1 MLPEMKE
8 NLEDMLELLKE
19 KIVELRFKKQR
30 EETELSRSKNAKRI
44 AIAKEREL
52 RKKRGKMEKPLHVA
66 IEMDI
71 FPKYNINCS
80 NYHGGAMEGP
90 SIRRLMMKGQEVFDD
105 ISSFLKS
112 SMAQEVSRDDMAAD
126 EEIENVCKNMGLTY
140 SLLDACF
147 SFVYRIKNRRATE
160 EEKIQ
165 LKDRLQT
172 LRFQWHK
179 VGLSFTHKMHIWL
192 AHLLEQIGMINGYA
206 LMGEDRIERNH
217 QERFCDGGIFWNTR
231 NTKKVMQQ
239 QVKA

>member
-1 MLPEMKE
+1 
-8 NLEDMLELLKE
+8 
-19 KIVELRFKKQR
+19 
-30 EETELSRSKNAKRI
+30 
-44 AIAKEREL
+44 
-52 RKKRGKMEKPLHVA
+52 
-66 IEMDI
+66 
-71 FPKYNINCS
+71 
-80 NYHGGAMEGP
+80 
-90 SIRRLMMKGQEVFDD
+90 MMKGQEVFDD

-192 AHLLEQIGMINGYA
+192 AHLLEQVGMINGYA
-206 LMGEDRIERNH
+206 NREESS
-217 QERFCDGGIFWNTR
+217 
-231 NTKKVMQQ
+231 KKIL
-239 QVKA
+239 